1 MVPGGS
7 TAPGGNPTIA
17 EPGATPTLRS
27 TVVGPVLV
35 TVEPAST
42 PKLPAVP
49 RGTGVATASARV
61 GDIAITAAAITAVTT
76 AVIQSDMERHR
87 DAPRRFSV
95 IEGPIPVRG
104 DACIGGS
111 DSDILFE
118 EAIDSRLPRGPSLE
132 LTNQS
137 RNA

>member
-1 MVPGGS
+1 
-7 TAPGGNPTIA
+7 
-17 EPGATPTLRS
+17 
-27 TVVGPVLV
+27 
-35 TVEPAST
+35 
-42 PKLPAVP
+42 
-49 RGTGVATASARV
+49 VATASARV

-87 DAPRRFSV
+87 DAPGIFSV

-104 DACIGGS
+104 DAYIGGP
-111 DSDILFE
+111 DGDILFE
-118 EAIDSRLPRGPSLE
+118 EAIDSRLPRWPSLE